1 MSNQEYKE
9 IIERLTRIEEKV
21 TNMNSSNK
29 EVKDLVLKHE
39 ADIQK
44 AKGAILII
52 GLLTSFSTIKTLFF
66 K

>member
-21 TNMNSSNK
+21 TTVTSSNK
-29 EVKDLVLKHE
+29 DVKDMVAKHE

-44 AKGAILII
+44 AKGVILFLS
-52 GLLTSFSTIKTLFF
+52 LLTSFSTVKSLFF

>member
-1 MSNQEYKE
+1 MSNNEHEE

-21 TNMNSSNK
+21 TNMNNSNK
-29 EVKDLVLKHE
+29 EVKELVLRHE
-39 ADIQK
+39 SDIQK

-52 GLLTSFSTIKTLFF
+52 GLLTSFSTIKALFF